1 MWSSSIRV
9 FLARVLSAALIAT
22 FTFSSSSPADS
33 GCIGFCANASTFLQA
48 SQVERIIAQAV
59 AEARARGLEATVAV
73 VDRVGNVLGVFRTN
87 GAKDSMVT
95 IRSRRFER
103 ARPAPD
109 PARSGLEELPVPA
122 TFAAI
127 AKAITAAY
135 LSSEGNAFT
144 TRTANQIVQEFFNP
158 GEIGQPGGPLFGVQ
172 FSSLPCGD
180 LVQQGATVGIGPR
193 RSPLGLSGD
202 PGGLPL
208 YLNGTPVGG
217 IGVMADGIYGL
228 DLEILDV
235 DSDVDEIIALA
246 GTFGFQA
253 PEDRQ
258 ADRITVIG
266 LSLRFADVDVGSL
279 VTNPLDAPPFAA
291 ITGGIEGELAEV
303 PGFFMAA
310 GGIQNGRAFAQPG
323 SGIEPADLV
332 DPNLFPGVD
341 AFVLTDGA
349 SVNRFPPKDGAVN
362 LGQQLLANEVTVI
375 LRQGLRVANQARAQI
390 RQPPGSQA
398 RVTLSVVD
406 TNGMVLGIARNRD
419 APVFG
424 IDVSLQKARAAA
436 FFSSP
441 DAAASLSGAGLARY
455 ATAAQGLVDPP
466 HRGVLFTDG
475 TAFSNRAIGNLA
487 RPFFPDGDIFSG
499 LTGPL
504 SRPATDNGVF
514 AVGINEWS
522 PFNVGLQLDL
532 VALDVLASL
541 GLVPDRP
548 PPVTDCSTS
557 NAPSIA
563 LGRLANGIQIFPGS
577 VPIYK
582 AGVLVGA
589 LGISGDGVDQD
600 DMVAFLGVH
609 RASLKLGGTITNAP
623 AGIRADN
630 VTAIGLGLRYVQC
643 PVAPFIDSDEQT
655 PCGGK

>member
-9 FLARVLSAALIAT
+9 LLARVLSATLIAT
-22 FTFSSSSPADS
+22 FTFSSSPADN

-73 VDRVGNVLGVFRTN
+73 VDRVGNVLGVFQTK
-87 GAKDSMVT
+87 GADSTVT
-95 IRSRRFER
+95 IRSGRFER
-103 ARPAPD
+103 ARPPVTFPPTA
-109 PARSGLEELPVPA
+109 GLEELSVPA
-122 TFAAI
+122 TLAAI

-172 FSSLPCGD
+172 FSQLPCGD

-208 YLNGTPVGG
+208 YLNGTLVGG

-228 DLEILDV
+228 DLEILDI
-235 DSDVDEIIALA
+235 DSNVDEIIALA
-246 GTFGFQA
+246 GTFGFEA
-253 PEDRQ
+253 PEDRR
-258 ADRITVIG
+258 ADRITVGG
-266 LSLRFADVDVGSL
+266 LSLRFADADSGDL
-279 VTNPLDAPPFAA
+279 LTKPLDAPPFAA
-291 ITGGIEGELAEV
+291 ITGGAVGDLVRI
-303 PGFFMAA
+303 PRFFKKVD
-310 GGIQNGRAFAQPG
+310 GIQNGVAFAQPA
-323 SGIEPADLV
+323 SGIEPADNA
-332 DPNLFPGVD
+332 DATLFPGLD
-341 AFVLTDGA
+341 AFVLSNGF
-349 SVNRFPPKDGAVN
+349 SGNRFPPRDGAVN
-362 LGQQLLANEVTVI
+362 LGQRLLADEVRVI
-375 LRQGLRVANQARAQI
+375 LRKGLRVANQARAQI

-398 RVTLSVVD
+398 RVTLSMVD
-406 TNGMVLGIARNRD
+406 TQGTILGIARNRD

-455 ATAAQGLVDPP
+455 VTAAQNLVDPP

-499 LTGPL
+499 FTGPL
-504 SRPATDNGVF
+504 SRPSRDDGVF
-514 AVGINEWS
+514 AVGVNEWS

-532 VALDVLASL
+532 VLPGIAAVLINNEML
-541 GLVPDRP
+541 
-548 PPVTDCSTS
+548 TNCT
-557 NAPSIA
+557 SIA
-563 LGRLANGIQIFPGS
+563 PGRLDNGIQIFPGS

-582 AGVLVGA
+582 SGVLVGA

-609 RASLKLGGTITNAP
+609 RASLKLGGTITHAP
-623 AGIRADN
+623 ASIRADN
-630 VTAIGLGLRYVQC
+630 VTVIGLGLRYVQC
-643 PVAPFIDSDEQT
+643 PVAPFINSDEQT

>member
-1 MWSSSIRV
+1 MWFSSIRV
-9 FLARVLSAALIAT
+9 FMTRVLSAALITT
-22 FTFSSSSPADS
+22 FTFNSSPADS

-73 VDRVGNVLGVFRTN
+73 VDRVGNVLAVFQTN
-87 GAKDSMVT
+87 GAMGSLVT
-95 IRSRRFER
+95 IRSSRFER
-103 ARPAPD
+103 MRPPVPPN
-109 PARSGLEELPVPA
+109 PAISGLEEVDFIPA

-172 FSSLPCGD
+172 FSQLPCGD
-180 LVQQGATVGIGPR
+180 LVRQGASPGIGPR

-228 DLEILDV
+228 DLEILNT
-235 DSDVDEIIALA
+235 DSNVDEIIALA

-266 LSLRFADVDVGSL
+266 LSLRFADVDFGSL

-291 ITGGIEGELAEV
+291 ITGDIEGDLAEV
-303 PGFFMAA
+303 PRFFTAD

-323 SGIEPADLV
+323 SGIEPADSV
-332 DPNLFPGVD
+332 DPNLFPGLD
-341 AFVLTDGA
+341 AFVLTNGA
-349 SVNRFPPKDGAVN
+349 SVNCFPPKDGAVN

-375 LRQGLRVANQARAQI
+375 LRKGLRVANRARAQI
-390 RQPPGSQA
+390 RQPLGSHA

-406 TNGMVLGIARNRD
+406 TQGTILGIARNRD

-424 IDVSLQKARAAA
+424 VDVSLQKARAAA
-436 FFSSP
+436 FFSDP
-441 DAAASLSGAGLARY
+441 NAAASLSGAGLARY
-455 ATAAQGLVDPP
+455 VTAAQGLVNPP

-487 RPFFPDGDIFSG
+487 RPFFPDGDVFSG

-504 SRPATDNGVF
+504 SRPSRDDGVF
-514 AVGINEWS
+514 SVGVNEWS

-532 VALDVLASL
+532 VLPGLAAFL
-541 GLVPDRP
+541 NNETR
-548 PPVTDCSTS
+548 TDCT
-557 NAPSIA
+557 SIA
-563 LGRLANGIQIFPGS
+563 PGRLANGIQIFPGS

-582 AGVLVGA
+582 AGALVGA

-609 RASLKLGGTITNAP
+609 NASLKLGGTITNAP
-623 AGIRADN
+623 PGIRADN